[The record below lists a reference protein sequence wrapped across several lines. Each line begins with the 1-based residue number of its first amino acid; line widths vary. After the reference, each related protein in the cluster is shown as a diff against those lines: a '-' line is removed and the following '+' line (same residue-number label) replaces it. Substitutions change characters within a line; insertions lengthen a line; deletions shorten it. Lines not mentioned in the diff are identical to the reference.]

1 MPSKRKATSSEANS
15 APSAP
20 SADSNAN
27 SAAPVKRQRVSRAC
41 DQCRAA
47 REKCDGKQ
55 PICFPCAFQK
65 RNCTYQSSPKKRG
78 VQTGYIKTLE
88 VALAWLFDK
97 VPGTEDALE
106 NLLMHDGS
114 QTQSLLVG
122 KDSERSNRLHKR
134 WRKSKV
140 QKEIDRI
147 LSGGHVSQTR
157 ADKSSPSDNDE
168 SDTAQSDKAA
178 PIKLQ
183 DSNSTA
189 GPVPSVNG
197 SSLRIIDGQGS
208 SLTASKLTRLPPDYW
223 RLLDIYFSYTHCWF
237 PILEKQDLLK
247 TVYLYPTEGLD
258 ILRTD
263 TASACHAELWAA
275 LALAS
280 YQDASSAKS
289 TAQSDSTDANHS
301 PDDLYAIARSLTL
314 SEDGEFDVQHA
325 RALLL
330 LALVNIGKGKKT
342 SAWIL
347 IGLAHRI
354 ALDMTELPRG
364 EEQSPKRA
372 TAVLMGCC
380 ILDTLISVHR
390 KGLPGLEAAA
400 IIENLSIPEDNLDE
414 WQPWAPCDGFGKDP
428 SGPAISSRSP
438 AYSLTTFN
446 QLYDVFKFLRKR
458 SLPRQDNPLLR
469 EHPAEV
475 MMLLHRTIKLRL
487 PFGDFVTAR
496 ESSPA
501 TIPSA
506 YVLRILFLWASA
518 LLECTG
524 ESPCLLV
531 LETVEQYLFQFGAC
545 GAPPFFAG
553 CMAMMAQHRS
563 FADLHPQSRDRWHA
577 IKDILTSIWT
587 SPRSK
592 PSNTIPLDFTV
603 SGRTGS
609 SDPYTGSSIMHR
621 STSISTPTPSSF
633 YPANSLGTPTLPAK
647 HYPPNNTA
655 FILENFSKPVLN
667 SAAASAPGIT
677 SIGIMDRRHSMMHGG
692 PGPPLGQPQQ
702 QAIAPSTGN
711 FHPESVNGASLDY
724 DALLDDLSMDYI
736 DRVDADPQF
745 MANLGFAPG
754 ADITDIL
761 SREFGAT

>member
-1 MPSKRKATSSEANS
+1 M
-15 APSAP
+15 
-20 SADSNAN
+20 
-27 SAAPVKRQRVSRAC
+27 
-41 DQCRAA
+41 
-47 REKCDGKQ
+47 
-55 PICFPCAFQK
+55 CFPCAFQK

-106 NLLMHDGS
+106 NLLTHDSS

-122 KDSERSNRLHKR
+122 KESERSNRLHKR

-140 QKEIDRI
+140 HKEIDRI
-147 LSGGHVSQTR
+147 LSGGHVSKAR

-183 DSNSTA
+183 QDSNPTA
-189 GPVPSVNG
+189 EPVPSVNG
-197 SSLRIIDGQGS
+197 SSLRLIDGQGG

-247 TVYLYPTEGLD
+247 TVYLYPSEGLD

-263 TASACHAELWAA
+263 TASASHAELWAA

-280 YQDASSAKS
+280 YQDASSARS
-289 TAQSDSTDANHS
+289 TAQSDSTDTNHP

-330 LALVNIGKGKKT
+330 LALVNIGRGKKT
-342 SAWIL
+342 RAWIL

-354 ALDMTELPRG
+354 ALDITELPRG
-364 EEQSPKRA
+364 EESSPKRA
-372 TAVLMGCC
+372 IAVLMGCC

-390 KGLPGLEAAA
+390 KGLPGLETAA

-458 SLPRQDNPLLR
+458 SLPRQDNPLLI

-487 PFGDFVTAR
+487 PFGNFVTAR

-563 FADLHPQSRDRWHA
+563 FADLHPQSRDRWQA
-577 IKDILTSIWT
+577 IRDMLTSIWT

-592 PSNTIPLDFTV
+592 SSITVPPDFTV
-603 SGRTGS
+603 SSRTGS
-609 SDPYTGSSIMHR
+609 SDPSMGSSIMHR
-621 STSISTPTPSSF
+621 SASISTVTPSSF
-633 YPANSLGTPTLPAK
+633 YPANGLRTPILPAK
-647 HYPPNNTA
+647 HYPPNNAA
-655 FILENFSKPVLN
+655 FVLENFSKPVLN
-667 SAAASAPGIT
+667 PAAASAT
-677 SIGIMDRRHSMMHGG
+677 AANSIGMMDRRHSMMYGG

-702 QAIAPSTGN
+702 QAIAPGTGS
-711 FHPESVNGASLDY
+711 FHPESVNGVPLDY

-761 SREFGAT
+761 SREF

>member
-147 LSGGHVSQTR
+147 LSGGHVSQAR

-197 SSLRIIDGQGS
+197 PSLRLIDGQGG
-208 SLTASKLTRLPPDYW
+208 SLTTSKLTRLPPDYW

-247 TVYLYPTEGLD
+247 TVYLYPSDGLD

-263 TASACHAELWAA
+263 TASASHAELWAA

-289 TAQSDSTDANHS
+289 TAQSDSTDANLS
-301 PDDLYAIARSLTL
+301 PDGFYAIARRLTL

-364 EEQSPKRA
+364 EEPSPKRA

-390 KGLPGLEAAA
+390 KGLPGLETAA

-475 MMLLHRTIKLRL
+475 MMLLHRTINLRL

-545 GAPPFFAG
+545 GASPFFAG

-587 SPRSK
+587 SPGSK
-592 PSNTIPLDFTV
+592 PSNTVPLDFTV
-603 SGRTGS
+603 SGRAGS
-609 SDPYTGSSIMHR
+609 SDPSTGSSIMPR
-621 STSISTPTPSSF
+621 STSICTPTPSSF
-633 YPANSLGTPTLPAK
+633 YPANSLGTPTIPAK
-647 HYPPNNTA
+647 HYQPNNAA
-655 FILENFSKPVLN
+655 FMLENFSKPVLN
-667 SAAASAPGIT
+667 PAAASVPGTT

-702 QAIAPSTGN
+702 QAIAPGPGS
-711 FHPESVNGASLDY
+711 FHPESVNGVPLDY

-761 SREFGAT
+761 SRDF